1 MLKKFIEGVK
11 DVLPAIGGTLGYA
24 IAGPAGAAIGSGLG
38 SLVRGDPGQ
47 EAFQNALLAGSIG
60 AGGQRFL
67 SGGSGPI
74 GQFFAK
80 GNIPGVVG
88 GDTGILKAFSQRS
101 FSPTME
107 GFGFGGKYLP
117 TETAEAARTIGG
129 TYTSGE
135 AGYGMQGGTEISGD
149 TLKEFNRLKGLGTGT
164 SEGDLLD
171 MARKNVLSGEA
182 GGDTGILSQALSFG
196 KENPELV
203 LGAGL
208 LLDQM
213 GFFDE
218 GDKDDLPESP
228 AAGSQGSLPTGLAQ
242 LIAPVVGAD
251 GTYSYGLAADGGIMN
266 AKQGKQAEGLTERQE
281 ELLRMLEEQRRQEIL
296 EQMENERRKFE
307 QFQNPKFTPDRKL
320 TIGAAEGMM
329 MDRKF
334 NPDGGV
340 AEMMNGNIASFKEN
354 SPRRDLFLEREGPI
368 SDDRGSPN
376 KDTVFAKLADGEF
389 VVNADTVADIG
400 YGMGA
405 KSLDQAKEMG
415 GSFFYGLQDAQKKG
429 ILGNMVGTA

>member
-1 MLKKFIEGVK
+1 MFGSV
-11 DVLPAIGGTLGYA
+11 

-88 GDTGILKAFSQRS
+88 GDTGILKAFSQRN

-117 TETAEAARTIGG
+117 GQAGAESLTIGG
-129 TYTSGE
+129 GPDDPRLTGLGSTGN
-135 AGYGMQGGTEISGD
+135 TISGD

-164 SEGDLLD
+164 PEGELLK
-171 MARKNVLSGEA
+171 MARENVLSGEA
-182 GGDTGILSQALSFG
+182 GGDTGILSQVLGFG

-203 LGAGL
+203 LGAGV

-218 GDKDDLPESP
+218 SDKDELPQSP

-251 GTYSYGLAADGGIMN
+251 GTYSYGLAADGGIMT
-266 AKQGKQAEGLTERQE
+266 AKQGKQASGLTERQE
-281 ELLRMLEEQRRQEIL
+281 ELLRMLDEQRRQEIL
-296 EQMENERRKFE
+296 EQMENERMKFE

-405 KSLDQAKEMG
+405 KGLDQAKEMG

>member
-11 DVLPAIGGTLGYA
+11 DILPAIGGTLGYA

-67 SGGSGPI
+67 SGGEGPI

-80 GNIPGVVG
+80 GRIPGVVG
-88 GDTGILKAFSQRS
+88 GDTGILRAFSERN
-101 FSPTME
+101 FSPTMR
-107 GFGFGGKYLP
+107 GFGFGDKYLP
-117 TETAEAARTIGG
+117 GQAGESMTIGG
-129 TYTSGE
+129 GGPDDPRLTSLGSE
-135 AGYGMQGGTEISGD
+135 GQTISGD

-164 SEGDLLD
+164 SDNELLD

-182 GGDTGILSQALSFG
+182 GGDSGIVSQILDFA
-196 KENPELV
+196 KTNPELV
-203 LGAGL
+203 IGGGILAKQL
-208 LLDQM
+208 

-218 GDKDDLPESP
+218 GDSDELPQPP
-228 AAGSQGSLPTGLAQ
+228 AAGSQGELNTGLAR
-242 LIAPVVGAD
+242 LINPILNPD
-251 GTYSYGLAADGGIMN
+251 GTYTFPTKDGGIMR
-266 AKQGKQAEGLTERQE
+266 AKEGKQAEGLTEKQL

-296 EQMENERRKFE
+296 DMMQNEKFKMDT
-307 QFQNPKFTPDRKL
+307 FQNPKFTPDGRL
-320 TIGAAEGMM
+320 TIGAAEGILINKM
-329 MDRKF
+329 K
-334 NPDGGV
+334 
-340 AEMMNGNIASFKEN
+340 EGNIASFQEN
-354 SPRRDLFLEREGPI
+354 SPRRDLFLERDGPI
-368 SDDRGSPN
+368 SDSRGSPD

-405 KSLDQAKEMG
+405 KNLDQAKEMG

-429 ILGNMVGTA
+429 ILGNMVGMA

>member
-11 DVLPAIGGTLGYA
+11 DILPAIGGTLGYA

-88 GDTGILKAFSQRS
+88 GDTGILKAFSQRN

-117 TETAEAARTIGG
+117 GQAGAESLTIGG
-129 TYTSGE
+129 GPDDPRLTGLGSTGN
-135 AGYGMQGGTEISGD
+135 TISGD

-164 SEGDLLD
+164 PEGELLK
-171 MARKNVLSGEA
+171 MARENVLSGEA
-182 GGDTGILSQALSFG
+182 GGDTGILSQVLGFG

-203 LGAGL
+203 LGAGV

-218 GDKDDLPESP
+218 SDKDELPQSP

-251 GTYSYGLAADGGIMN
+251 GTYSYGLAADGGIMT
-266 AKQGKQAEGLTERQE
+266 AKQGKQASGLTERQE
-281 ELLRMLEEQRRQEIL
+281 ELLRMLDEQRRQEIL
-296 EQMENERRKFE
+296 EQMENERMKFE

-405 KSLDQAKEMG
+405 KGLDQAKEMG